1 MNKEQK
7 RRGDQPPQ
15 AAIYRDYEHR
25 RHKNTP
31 QITKFSPAALLISTQ
46 LQAILTR
53 PPCSMISECL
63 IVALVEAKFLR
74 EISTLL
80 ELNRETDGWVPPKPY
95 VNKSFFRRF
104 LEQ

>member
-1 MNKEQK
+1 
-7 RRGDQPPQ
+7 
-15 AAIYRDYEHR
+15 
-25 RHKNTP
+25 
-31 QITKFSPAALLISTQ
+31 
-46 LQAILTR
+46 
-53 PPCSMISECL
+53 MISEYL

-80 ELNRETDGWVPPKPY
+80 KLNRETDGWGVPLKPYVNKSFFDHFY